1 MKHLA
6 RLSRAERLQIV
17 KFACAA
23 AWADLDVNRS
33 EQTYILDLAK
43 RLGLP
48 KDELQQVRHWLE
60 TPPSPDEVDPN
71 SIPVEHRALFLEA
84 VQEAAEADGVVDGPE
99 RESLRLLR
107 ELLA

>member
-1 MKHLA
+1 MKHLE
-6 RLSRAERLQIV
+6 RLTRAERVQIV

-43 RLGLP
+43 RLGLH
-48 KDELQQVRHWLE
+48 KDEIRQVSHWLE

-71 SIPVEHRALFLEA
+71 SIPLAHRALFLEA
-84 VQEAAEADGVVDGPE
+84 VQDAVEADGVVDGAE

-107 ELLA
+107 ELLS